1 MQVKVSLSEQVRR
14 AALAQ
19 GRELPQVATV
29 AVDLGALPEE
39 LRAAAAPHLPLDD
52 GGPLPLRVWRPCYYD
67 AWVSPVDPADIVAM
81 LGAWLT
87 DRLAGEEKRE
97 ANDAEMAAYNARR
110 RAEEKERARRSAER
124 ILADPADL
132 NGSLAA
138 VQKVHLPD
146 GADDDLRELVGRAN
160 ATLSERWEAKR
171 ESDRLADE
179 KRAAEQRAAAEAQ
192 EVDKAAWI
200 AAHGSDHLRAAFA
213 AGYDCQRLYVTER
226 AAAEFPGFQVDF
238 SDRSRWDRR
247 SCPSEEGLGISLAT
261 KGSRV
266 VWLTAPVRKVDDED
280 EWEPREAVVVEDF
293 LGRYDLVREVA

>member
-19 GRELPQVATV
+19 GRELPAAATV
-29 AVDLGALPEE
+29 AVDLGALPEG

-52 GGPLPLRVWRPCYYD
+52 GEHLKVWRPCVYGI
-67 AWVSPVDPADIVAM
+67 WVSPVDPADVVAL

-87 DRLAGEEKRE
+87 DRLAGEEKRA
-97 ANDAEMAAYNARR
+97 ANAAEMAANAERDREER
-110 RAEEKERARRSAER
+110 RARARADAER
-124 ILADPADL
+124 ILADPTEF
-132 NGSLAA
+132 NGRRPILVPDDAGDDLAA
-138 VQKVHLPD
+138 LIDRAAKALTKRW
-146 GADDDLRELVGRAN
+146 ADAD
-160 ATLSERWEAKR
+160 ERSRLAEAKR
-171 ESDRLADE
+171 LADA
-179 KRAAEQRAAAEAQ
+179 KAAAEAQ
-192 EVDKAAWI
+192 EADKAAWI

>member
-19 GRELPQVATV
+19 GRELPEVATV
-29 AVDLGALPEE
+29 AVDLGTLPED

-52 GGPLPLRVWRPCYYD
+52 GLPLRVWRPCVY
-67 AWVSPVDPADIVAM
+67 AGWVSPVDPADVVALM
-81 LGAWLT
+81 SAWLT

-97 ANDAEMAAYNARR
+97 ANDAEMAAANARR
-110 RAEEKERARRSAER
+110 RAEEKERAKRNAEK

-132 NGSLAA
+132 NGNRKAY
-138 VQKVHLPD
+138 LPD
-146 GADDDLRELVGRAN
+146 HADDDLRALVARAD
-160 ATLSERWEAKR
+160 AALSERWEAER
-171 ESDRLADE
+171 ERGRLADE
-179 KRAAEQRAAAEAQ
+179 KRAAEKRAAAEAQ
-192 EVDKAAWI
+192 EADKAAWI
-200 AAHGSDHLRAAFA
+200 AAHGSDHLRAAVA

-226 AAAEFPGFQVDF
+226 AAAEFPGFKVDF
-238 SDRSRWDRR
+238 ADRSRWDRR

-261 KGSRV
+261 KGSCV

-293 LGRYDLVREVA
+293 LGKYDLVREVA